1 MALTKKEN
9 QVLIDI
15 SGFPEIKF
23 VAFREF
29 LRQSHI
35 PLEHKN
41 WGETKQNGTA
51 SCHGYFDQDK
61 AEIILDWL
69 KINAPEVFKS
79 PEKKKEE
86 SLEVVAS

>member
-15 SGFPEIKF
+15 SGFPDSKF
-23 VAFREF
+23 IVFREF

-41 WGETKQNGTA
+41 WGETKQNGRV
-51 SCHGYFDQDK
+51 SCYGYFDQDK
-61 AEIILDWL
+61 AEIILEWL
-69 KINAPEVFKS
+69 KLNAPEVFK
-79 PEKKKEE
+79 PAVKKVEE
-86 SLEVVAS
+86 LQEVT